1 MDCLFS
7 IIDSKLTWSFVVFQE
22 EYALMVLHAKIDN
35 KWKYFRNIVH
45 GPQVDERKECHNI
58 FILFS
63 IQIVFL

>member
-35 KWKYFRNIVH
+35 KWKYLEILYMVPRLMNIKNV
-45 GPQVDERKECHNI
+45 I
-58 FILFS
+58 TFLFYFPFKF
-63 IQIVFL
+63 VFL